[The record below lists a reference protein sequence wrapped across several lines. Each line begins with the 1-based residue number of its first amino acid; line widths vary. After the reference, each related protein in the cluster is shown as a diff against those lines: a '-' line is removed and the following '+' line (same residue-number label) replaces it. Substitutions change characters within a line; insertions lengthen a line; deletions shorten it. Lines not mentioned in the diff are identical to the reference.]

1 MWFIK
6 YQVKVETD
14 DILTNP
20 IETGIVYAESFGKAA
35 EQIEDY
41 YGPDLLE
48 ILQLKYLDERLI
60 LSDALMKKVEEEIN
74 NEA

>member
-14 DILTNP
+14 NILTNP

-48 ILQLKYLDERLI
+48 ILQLKYLDENLI
-60 LSDALMKKVEEEIN
+60 LSESLMKKIEEEIN